1 MNTLEDRLQT
11 AMLAAG
17 ETVTPDSMPPLRLPP
32 PPWWRAAPRLGRP
45 VWRGLLVP
53 IAAAASVAAVL
64 ALLQVASLVVS
75 GGSGTGKSAAPAGG
89 IPPYYV
95 VLTYSNPH
103 LGPQGSA
110 MVHATA
116 TGRLLQVVK
125 PPGHG
130 RFTAVTADANQHTFV
145 LAARVAAPPSP
156 QANVLRFF
164 RLGVSQKGPVA
175 RLTVLPFKV
184 SPNTT
189 FLTGLALSPDG
200 TRLAL
205 SLTAGYT
212 SQIRVVSM
220 VTGRSRTWSG
230 VSPGRP
236 RNPRVPGP
244 GWIDGLSWAAD
255 DRTLAYNDLYN
266 IRVLDTAA
274 PGASLKLDAVN
285 RITGGEARGVRIT
298 RLCAA
303 FSRNQ
308 FTGFNG
314 NALLSADGHLVIAD
328 EYQHGRSAIAAIPP
342 ALWQSGTLSY
352 PCQAA
357 AWQTVTSRVQRV
369 QYGNRTGSARWIYW
383 VSPTGD
389 PMIVVANFG
398 FGGGGLVGVLRG
410 NSFTPLAGTSQIPT
424 APALPGIPVAW

>member
-1 MNTLEDRLQT
+1 VNTLEGRLRT
-11 AMLAAG
+11 AMRAAG
-17 ETVTPDSMPPLRLPP
+17 ETVAPNSAPPLRLPP
-32 PPWWRAAPRLGRP
+32 PRRWPVAPRLGRP
-45 VWRGLLVP
+45 VWHGWLAP
-53 IAAAASVAAVL
+53 IAAAALVACAL
-64 ALLQVASLVVS
+64 ALPQVASMVVT
-75 GGSGTGKSAAPAGG
+75 GGAGKGNSAAPAGG

-95 VLTYSNPH
+95 VLSDENPVGP
-103 LGPQGSA
+103 LGAA
-110 MVHATA
+110 MIRETA
-116 TGRLLQVVK
+116 TGKLLTVVK

-130 RFTAVTADANQHTFV
+130 RFTAVTAAADQHTFV
-145 LAARVAAPPSP
+145 LAARVATPPSP
-156 QANVLRFF
+156 HANVLRFF
-164 RLGVSQKGPVA
+164 RLNVSQKTPVS
-175 RLTVLPFKV
+175 RLTVLPLTV

-255 DRTLAYNDLYN
+255 DRTLAYNDLSN

-274 PGASLKLDAVN
+274 PGASLKLDSVN
-285 RITGGEARGVRIT
+285 RVTGGETGGVRIA
-298 RLCAA
+298 RVCAP
-303 FSRNQ
+303 FSKDP
-308 FTGFNG
+308 FSGFNG
-314 NALLSADGHLVIAD
+314 NALLSADGHLVIAGV
-328 EYQHGRSAIAAIPP
+328 YRHGTTAIATIPP

-352 PCQAA
+352 PCLAA
-357 AWQTVTSRVQRV
+357 AWRMVSSRLQQFR
-369 QYGNRTGSARWIYW
+369 YGNRTGNAEWIYW

-389 PMIVVANFG
+389 SMIVAANFG
-398 FGGGGLVGVLRG
+398 PGPGLVGVVRD
-410 NSFTPLAGTSQIPT
+410 NNFTPLPGTAQIPT
-424 APALPGIPVAW
+424 SPAQNVPAAW